1 MSRVIHQ
8 SGDVYSE
15 PFSTSTELQW
25 LPGTLDGQAIFR
37 PERVTTLDGQVIGR
51 TREPDLVV
59 PFADALHRLYP
70 VMLPDGT
77 AAELPGSVAM
87 QILRAAFA
95 HFYDARA
102 ASESTEVDAAE
113 PEPARELPAP
123 EPARERNA

>member
-1 MSRVIHQ
+1 MSRVIIQ
-8 SGDVYSE
+8 TGDVYSE

-37 PERVTTLDGQVIGR
+37 PERVTTLNGAVIGR

-70 VMLPDGT
+70 VTLPDGT
-77 AAELPGSVAM
+77 QTELPGMVAM

-102 ASESTEVDAAE
+102 AAEAVEVAAE
-113 PEPARELPAP
+113 AIDTVPALTAEDSA
-123 EPARERNA
+123 E